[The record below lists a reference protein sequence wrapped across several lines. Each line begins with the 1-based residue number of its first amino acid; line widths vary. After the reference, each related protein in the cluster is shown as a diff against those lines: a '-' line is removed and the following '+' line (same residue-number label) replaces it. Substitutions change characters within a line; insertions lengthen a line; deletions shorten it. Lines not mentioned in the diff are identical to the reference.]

1 MAFYL
6 SITLGS
12 TIFALTAQ
20 IWQKYCGRIGGD
32 LRQRDKACF
41 AALAVLSLLP
51 YCLTMGLR
59 YGIGT
64 DYFYTYVPTF
74 TLAANGTYTLEPGY
88 QLLMRL
94 VLFFTDNPTWM
105 FLLCACVIVGLTGR
119 AVWKYS
125 ELPWVSILLFAADR
139 HFFISMNGMR
149 QYMGL
154 AVVLGAFRY
163 VREKCL
169 WKYALVVLA
178 ASLFH
183 TSMLIFLPLG
193 LLMYLKI
200 DPFIGGGLVVVL
212 TLLNRP
218 LTAAIRWAVS
228 YTRFAYYYNQE
239 GWIVES
245 PYREKFYYLLILAV
259 LASILYWQN
268 KTDTGY
274 QFLYSLELIVLY
286 LSFNRSIVILADR
299 LCWSLEFFHLLLIPK
314 MIVSCKS
321 KKMRWIVGAI
331 CVGTCA
337 LFCYFEI
344 FQHGYH
350 EVYPYQSIF
359 GVAAQ
364 GAAA

>member
-6 SITLGS
+6 SVTLES
-12 TIFALTAQ
+12 ALIALVAQ
-20 IWQKYCGRIGGD
+20 IWQKRCSRAGSA
-32 LRQRDKACF
+32 LRQQDRTGF

-64 DYFYTYVPTF
+64 DYFYTYLPTF
-74 TLAANGTYTLEPGY
+74 RLAVNGIYTLDFGY
-88 QLLMRL
+88 QLLTRL
-94 VLFFTDNPTWM
+94 VVLFTDNPTWM

-119 AVWKYS
+119 AAWKYS
-125 ELPWVSILLFAADR
+125 ELPWVTILLFAADR

-154 AVVLGAFRY
+154 AVVIGAYRY

-200 DPFIGGGLVVVL
+200 NPLVGGGLVAVL
-212 TLLNRP
+212 SLMRKP

-228 YTRFAYYYNQE
+228 YTRFAYYYNQD
-239 GWIVES
+239 GWVIES
-245 PYREKFYYLLILAV
+245 PYRVKFYYLLILAV
-259 LASILYWQN
+259 IASIFYWKN
-268 KTDTGY
+268 KDDTGY

-314 MIVSCKS
+314 IIVSCEN
-321 KKMRWIVGAI
+321 KKMRWLVGTI
-331 CVGTCA
+331 CVGVCA

-344 FQHGYH
+344 FYHGYH
-350 EVYPYQSIF
+350 EVYPYQSVF
-359 GVAAQ
+359 SLAAQ